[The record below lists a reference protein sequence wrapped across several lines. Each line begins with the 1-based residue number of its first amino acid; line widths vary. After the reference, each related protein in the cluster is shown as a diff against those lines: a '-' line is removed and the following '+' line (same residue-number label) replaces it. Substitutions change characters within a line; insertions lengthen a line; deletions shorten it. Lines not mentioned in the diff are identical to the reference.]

1 MAKKN
6 RTLVRCCVAAAVLT
20 ACFALGSC
28 SSNSDE
34 GGVSGDYMK
43 VTDVVMSGN
52 LSSTTLHIDADCS
65 WRISE
70 SVDWLT
76 VSPIQG
82 TGSADIELTT
92 GAKGRNNESMS
103 VSTHTLSFGEGSG
116 ELVFSITSNTRWK
129 ITGGADWLTL
139 STSEGTD
146 NGSVTV
152 IAQANTTEFER
163 TAVYTV
169 TGNSGTAEQVNV
181 TQLGKTVILTIEPE
195 LISATA
201 KGRSYSFQVLGNAD
215 WTVTADVTTWLEL
228 DVRSGSG
235 ESPVRVTLSDN
246 VTSEPRT
253 ANIHVTSSSG
263 RHERTCVITQAGATV
278 PSLTQPAVSGVER
291 YAASVSSTF
300 TSSLDATQGG
310 FCYALTPNPTINDK
324 SVTVDG
330 VSGQDGQLSATLTDL
345 VSGRTYYVRSWV
357 RNANGIGYSSDA
369 NFTTEGKTPGE
380 NDNS

>member
-6 RTLVRCCVAAAVLT
+6 RTRVRCCVAAAVLT

-34 GGVSGDYMK
+34 GGVSSNYMK

-52 LSSTTLHIDADCS
+52 LSSTSLHIDADCS

-92 GAKGRNNESMS
+92 GANPSSVDERSCELTVTTDGGVTRTITLTQGRNNESMS

-139 STSEGTD
+139 STAEGTD

-195 LISATA
+195 
-201 KGRSYSFQVLGNAD
+201 
-215 WTVTADVTTWLEL
+215 
-228 DVRSGSG
+228 
-235 ESPVRVTLSDN
+235 
-246 VTSEPRT
+246 
-253 ANIHVTSSSG
+253 SSQS
-263 RHERTCVITQAGATV
+263 
-278 PSLTQPAVSGVER
+278 
-291 YAASVSSTF
+291 
-300 TSSLDATQGG
+300 
-310 FCYALTPNPTINDK
+310 
-324 SVTVDG
+324 
-330 VSGQDGQLSATLTDL
+330 
-345 VSGRTYYVRSWV
+345 
-357 RNANGIGYSSDA
+357 
-369 NFTTEGKTPGE
+369 
-380 NDNS
+380 

>member
-6 RTLVRCCVAAAVLT
+6 RTRVGRCCAAAALT
-20 ACFALGSC
+20 AVFVLCSC

-34 GGVSGDYMK
+34 GGVSSNYMK

-92 GAKGRNNESMS
+92 GANPSSVDERSCELTVTTDGGVTRTITLTQGRNNESMS

-181 TQLGKTVILTIEPE
+181 KRLM
-195 LISATA
+195 
-201 KGRSYSFQVLGNAD
+201 
-215 WTVTADVTTWLEL
+215 
-228 DVRSGSG
+228 
-235 ESPVRVTLSDN
+235 
-246 VTSEPRT
+246 
-253 ANIHVTSSSG
+253 
-263 RHERTCVITQAGATV
+263 
-278 PSLTQPAVSGVER
+278 
-291 YAASVSSTF
+291 
-300 TSSLDATQGG
+300 
-310 FCYALTPNPTINDK
+310 
-324 SVTVDG
+324 
-330 VSGQDGQLSATLTDL
+330 
-345 VSGRTYYVRSWV
+345 
-357 RNANGIGYSSDA
+357 
-369 NFTTEGKTPGE
+369 
-380 NDNS
+380 